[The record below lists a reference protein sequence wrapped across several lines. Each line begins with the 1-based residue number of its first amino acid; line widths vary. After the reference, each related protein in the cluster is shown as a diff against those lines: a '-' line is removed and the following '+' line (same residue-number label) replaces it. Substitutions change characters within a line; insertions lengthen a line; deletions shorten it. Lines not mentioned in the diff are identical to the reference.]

1 MPATLS
7 PLARYPLWRGE
18 PPSFISQFGGFRR
31 LIDPSMVKK
40 VDSTGGLGI
49 AVRPRLEKV
58 VATLQEAAF
67 DEDRW
72 AAASR
77 SIDEACDLMGSHL
90 VVLAG
95 RRSVPDFRFS
105 RGLFH
110 GEPMGEAER
119 LYVQEYGFRDERLPR
134 LRDLP
139 AAHLLH
145 NRQIYTA
152 QERRTSAVYCSVL
165 PRVGSNNQLNVRLD
179 GHHDTDIVWA
189 VTKPAGLDWMSEQAA
204 FLERLLPHV
213 AHFVR
218 VRQALAAADARD
230 SSLAGLLERGGLGVV
245 FLDQKG
251 RVLEANPRARA
262 LLSSGHCLA
271 ECEGRLRAPWR
282 SDDARLGR
290 LLSSCC
296 EDGVGGTMTLR
307 SAGNGAGPLVLHA
320 CPVPPDLTSFDS
332 RGIATQVLLTEPES
346 GPAVDPRLVA
356 EAYGL
361 TRTEAKVAALL
372 AEGRTVG
379 EIVASTGRKESTVR
393 WHVRN
398 LHSKLG
404 VHRQT
409 DLVRLVLSTAAAAP
423 TEHPL
428 D

>member
-1 MPATLS
+1 MAN
-7 PLARYPLWRGE
+7 PLGVAA
-18 PPSFISQFGGFRR
+18 Q
-31 LIDPSMVKK
+31 
-40 VDSTGGLGI
+40 
-49 AVRPRLEKV
+49 LESS

-77 SIDEACDLMGSHL
+77 SIDDACGLLSSHL

-95 RRSVPDFRFS
+95 RHSVPEFRFS
-105 RGLFH
+105 RALIR
-110 GEPMGEAER
+110 GEAVAEVER
-119 LYVQEYGFRDERLPR
+119 IYVEEYAFRDERVPR
-134 LRDLP
+134 VRDLP
-139 AAHLLH
+139 NARLVH
-145 NRQIYTA
+145 NREIYTA
-152 QERRTSAVYCSVL
+152 QERRTSAVYSSFL

-179 GHHDTDIVWA
+179 GLHDTDIVWV
-189 VTKPAGLDWMSEQAA
+189 VTKPADRDWTSEQAA

-230 SSLAGLLERGGLGVV
+230 SSLAGLIERAGLGVL
-245 FLDQKG
+245 FLDRQG

-271 ECEGRLRAPWR
+271 ESDGRLRASWR
-282 SDDARLGR
+282 GDDARLGR
-290 LLSSCC
+290 LLSACC

-332 RGIATQVLLTEPES
+332 RGIAAQVLLTEPEA
-346 GPAVDPRLVA
+346 GPTVDPRLVA
-356 EAYGL
+356 EAYDL
-361 TRTEAKVAALL
+361 TRTESQVAALL

-379 EIVASTGRKESTVR
+379 EIMASTGRKESTVR

-404 VHRQT
+404 VHRQA
-409 DLVRLVLSTAAAAP
+409 DLVRLVLATTVGATPSTGEEGSGP
-423 TEHPL
+423 GG

>member
-1 MPATLS
+1 
-7 PLARYPLWRGE
+7 
-18 PPSFISQFGGFRR
+18 
-31 LIDPSMVKK
+31 MVKK

-77 SIDEACDLMGSHL
+77 SIDDACDLMGSHL
-90 VVLAG
+90 AVLAG
-95 RRSVPDFRFS
+95 QRSVPDFRFS

-139 AAHLLH
+139 AARLVH

-152 QERRTSAVYCSVL
+152 QERRTSAVYCSFL

-179 GHHDTDIVWA
+179 GHHDTDIVWV
-189 VTKPAGLDWMSEQAA
+189 VTKTAGLDWTSEHAA

-230 SSLAGLLERGGLGVV
+230 SSLAGLLERAGLGVV
-245 FLDQKG
+245 FLDRQG
-251 RVLEANPRARA
+251 GVLEVNSRAGT
-262 LLSSGHCLA
+262 LLAAGHCLT
-271 ECEGRLRAPWR
+271 EREGRLRAPWR

-290 LLSSCC
+290 LLSACC

-307 SAGNGAGPLVLHA
+307 SAVNGNGAGAGPLVLHA
-320 CPVPPDLTSFDS
+320 CPVPPDLTSFDT
-332 RGIATQVLLTEPES
+332 RGIAAQVLLTEPEA
-346 GPAVDPRLVA
+346 GPTVDPRLVA
-356 EAYGL
+356 EAYDL
-361 TRTEAKVAALL
+361 TRTESQVAALL

-379 EIVASTGRKESTVR
+379 EIMASTGRKESTVR

-404 VHRQT
+404 VHRQA
-409 DLVRLVLSTAAAAP
+409 DLVRLILATTVGTP
-423 TEHPL
+423 QFNGGE
-428 D
+428 